1 MCIFKWLNLAEANT
15 EQQKQNKKHTM
26 NIQKKMLWQ
35 KEAKIPTLEEL
46 RSKINLQKT
55 KKTTTTKITKHI
67 AISLS

>member
-1 MCIFKWLNLAEANT
+1 
-15 EQQKQNKKHTM
+15 
-26 NIQKKMLWQ
+26 MLWQ